1 MTDEYSSNIGN
12 DTPIGQT
19 VMQRNKV
26 TKHLGYTHL
35 DIIMNYTFHTPF
47 SYNPYIPSFELPY

>member
-26 TKHLGYTHL
+26 TKHLIVRTVKTML
-35 DIIMNYTFHTPF
+35 FLVQMIV
-47 SYNPYIPSFELPY
+47 